1 MPYLFI
7 FLSDKISIK
16 KGVFLTFNR
25 YLKLCRTNLKLTQAE
40 LVSELYNFDTV
51 FEKLDVNTIGR
62 WERAVTHTPLA
73 KQVKIL
79 HYFFQKLDF
88 YFPFLDMNSIEK
100 IEEKFSTESVHKFLG
115 KHKKI
120 VMSFPTSH
128 SEEDDFKVLHA
139 RESKYKETA
148 FATAINICDD
158 MYGSG
163 RFYSLEKLESFSNHP
178 STLFLLCEYKEQ
190 YFGHAFFIYI
200 KQDIYNKVMSFEMDY
215 MDITSEHLASKDE
228 PASYFSTG
236 LFAMNEK
243 AIALLFVRLYAHLII
258 EQKKIL
264 EIGTLISD
272 GDAVNIAKNFGLQ
285 KIITIEDLMAYNAT
299 IKEVL
304 LTEQI
309 VKMMFTHF

>member
-1 MPYLFI
+1 M
-7 FLSDKISIK
+7 
-16 KGVFLTFNR
+16 TFDR
-25 YLKLCRTNLKLTQAE
+25 YLKLCRTNLQLTQAE
-40 LVSELYNFDTV
+40 LVLELYNFDTV

-100 IEEKFSTESVHKFLG
+100 IEEKFSTDSVHKFLG

-128 SEEDDFKVLHA
+128 SEENDFKILHA
-139 RESKYKETA
+139 RESKYKKTA

-163 RFYSLEKLESFSNHP
+163 RFYPLEKLEVFSNHP

-200 KQDIYNKVMSFEMDY
+200 KQEIYNKVMNFEMDY
-215 MDITSEHLASKDE
+215 MDITSKHLASKDE
-228 PASYFSTG
+228 SASYFSMG

-243 AIALLFVRLYAHLII
+243 AIALLFMRLYAQLII
-258 EQKKIL
+258 GQKKIF
-264 EIGTLISD
+264 EIGTLISN
-272 GDAVNIAKNFGLQ
+272 GDAVNIAENFGLEKSIRKQ
-285 KIITIEDLMAYNAT
+285 DLMAYSAT

-309 VKMMFTHF
+309 VKMLFTHF